1 MKKMKTVSNDYNEI
15 AQAKTVI
22 KFVRVLREV
31 YNGDYKQ
38 MLTEIE
44 QRAVAEEDYE
54 TAGQMVHII
63 KKMEALGHGKE
74 D

>member
-1 MKKMKTVSNDYNEI
+1 MKIVSNDYNEI
-15 AQAKTVI
+15 AQAKTMI
-22 KFVRVLREV
+22 QFLHVLREV

-44 QRAVAEEDYE
+44 QRAVAIEDYE
-54 TAGQMVHII
+54 TAGQMVYVL